1 MLVVTKNKFGP
12 KSYRKMTKGK
22 EKKRKTLDFYNIT
35 YVTLS
40 ISSSSGCF
48 IEEDLFIH
56 IHLAI
61 LQGNKS

>member
-1 MLVVTKNKFGP
+1 
-12 KSYRKMTKGK
+12 MTKGK